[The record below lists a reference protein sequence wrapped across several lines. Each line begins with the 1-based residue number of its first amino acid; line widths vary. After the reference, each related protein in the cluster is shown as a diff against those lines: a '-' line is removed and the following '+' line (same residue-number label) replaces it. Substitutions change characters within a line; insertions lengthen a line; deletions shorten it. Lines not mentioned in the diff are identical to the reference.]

1 MNELTAFQAFVLGA
15 LQGLAEFLPI
25 SSSAH
30 LALAPWAFG
39 WPEPGLAF
47 DVALHVGSLTALL
60 WYFRAEWVAM
70 ARAALSMLSTRRVET
85 FEQRRVILLV
95 IATIPGGIAGLL
107 LEKKAETAFRAPA
120 LTAAALIVM
129 GVFLWLVDARAPRA
143 RGQESLTNL
152 DALLIG
158 CAQAVA
164 LIPGVSRSGATIT
177 AGRALGFDRE
187 SSATFSFMMSMPII
201 AAAAVLKVPKAIAA
215 GGVNLPLAIAVATAA
230 LSSAVAI
237 TVLLRFVKTRGLG
250 VFALYRFA
258 LGAAVLALVAYR
270 ARGS

>member
-1 MNELTAFQAFVLGA
+1 MNDLSAFQAFVLGA

-47 DVALHVGSLTALL
+47 DVALHVGSLAALL
-60 WYFRAEWVAM
+60 WYFRAEWIVLV
-70 ARAALSMLSTRRVET
+70 RAALSIVATRRVET
-85 FEQRRVILLV
+85 VEQRRVILLV

-129 GVFLWLVDARAPRA
+129 GAVLWIVDARASRD
-143 RGQESLTNL
+143 RRLDSFTNL
-152 DALLIG
+152 DALLAA
-158 CAQAVA
+158 C
-164 LIPGVSRSGATIT
+164 
-177 AGRALGFDRE
+177 ALGFDRA
-187 SSATFSFMMSMPII
+187 SAATFSFLMSMPII
-201 AAAAVLKVPKAIAA
+201 AAAALLKVPKALAQ
-215 GGVNLPLAIAVATAA
+215 GGVTLPLVVAVVTAA
-230 LSSAVAI
+230 LSSVLAI
-237 TVLLRFVKTRGLG
+237 TVLMRFVRTRGLG

-270 ARGS
+270 AHQ

>member
-1 MNELTAFQAFVLGA
+1 VLGA

-47 DVALHVGSLTALL
+47 DVALHLGSLVALL
-60 WYFRAEWVAM
+60 WYFRAEWVSLTK
-70 ARAALSMLSTRRVET
+70 AALAIVATRRIET
-85 FEQRRVILLV
+85 VAQRRVILLI

-107 LEKKAETAFRAPA
+107 LADKAETAFRAPA
-120 LTAAALIVM
+120 LTALALIVM
-129 GVFLWLVDARAPRA
+129 GAVLWIVDARASRD
-143 RGQESLTNL
+143 RRLDGFTKI
-152 DALLIG
+152 DALIAG
-158 CAQAVA
+158 CAQAFA

-177 AGRALGFDRE
+177 AGRALGFDRA
-187 SSATFSFMMSMPII
+187 SAATFSFLMSTPII
-201 AAAAVLKVPKAIAA
+201 AAAALLKVPKALAQ
-215 GGVNLPLAIAVATAA
+215 GGVTLPLAAAVITAA
-230 LSSAVAI
+230 ASSALAI
-237 TVLLRFVKTRGLG
+237 AVLLRFVRTRGLG

-270 ARGS
+270 AQH

>member
-1 MNELTAFQAFVLGA
+1 MGELSAFHAFVLGA
-15 LQGLAEFLPI
+15 LQGLAEFLPV

-47 DVALHVGSLTALL
+47 DVALHLGSLVALL
-60 WYFRAEWVAM
+60 WYFRAEWVSLAK
-70 ARAALSMLSTRRVET
+70 AALAIVATRRIET
-85 FEQRRVILLV
+85 VAQRRVVLLI

-107 LEKKAETAFRAPA
+107 LEKKAESAFRAPA

-129 GVFLWLVDARAPRA
+129 GAVLWIVDARASRDRRLDA
-143 RGQESLTNL
+143 FTNL
-152 DALLIG
+152 DALIAG
-158 CAQAVA
+158 CAQAFA

-177 AGRALGFDRE
+177 AGRALGFDRA
-187 SSATFSFMMSMPII
+187 SAATFSFLMSTPII
-201 AAAAVLKVPKAIAA
+201 AAAALLKVPKALAQ
-215 GGVNLPLAIAVATAA
+215 GGVTLPLAVAVVTAA
-230 LSSAVAI
+230 ASSALAI
-237 TVLLRFVKTRGLG
+237 TVLLRFVKNRGLG

-270 ARGS
+270 AQH